1 MTFANSHAR
10 EKIKRNLVILLLP
23 FFLKKKKKLS
33 LARCLTVV
41 ANELVRFLEEL
52 FLPRGLR
59 GAGEPSHHHHHE
71 PRPPSPPLHPPR
83 PKEPLRPPD
92 GVLLLLPPHGL
103 SPAGGMR
110 EPLTSEASGAKVL
123 LRISRQL
130 GCWSEG
136 RGRSL
141 LGPLRKNANLRQM
154 ARSTSRQQRKCREK
168 HATPPVAF

>member
-23 FFLKKKKKLS
+23 LKKKTKKLS

-71 PRPPSPPLHPPR
+71 PRPPSSPLHPPR